1 MSFKEKRI
9 IKGGKLE
16 LSNVRWIK
24 KLSKVII
31 TKCGKLEL
39 NNVRWNVR
47 WIKKLS
53 KAIITK
59 SN

>member
-9 IKGGKLE
+9 IKCGKLE

-24 KLSKVII
+24 KLSQAII
-31 TKCGKLEL
+31 TKCSKLEL

-47 WIKKLS
+47 WIK
-53 KAIITK
+53 
-59 SN
+59 N